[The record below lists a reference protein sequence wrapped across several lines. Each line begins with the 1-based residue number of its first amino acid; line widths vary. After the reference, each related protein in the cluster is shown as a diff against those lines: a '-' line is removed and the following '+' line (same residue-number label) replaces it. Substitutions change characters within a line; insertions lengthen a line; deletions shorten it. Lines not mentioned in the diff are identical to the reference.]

1 MASARE
7 MGLGSLADVGLAEA
21 QEKASEYRKQVKRGL
36 DPIADR
42 QFTHIDF
49 WNGLGEIHL
58 H

>member
-1 MASARE
+1 M
-7 MGLGSLADVGLAEA
+7 GSLADVGLAEA